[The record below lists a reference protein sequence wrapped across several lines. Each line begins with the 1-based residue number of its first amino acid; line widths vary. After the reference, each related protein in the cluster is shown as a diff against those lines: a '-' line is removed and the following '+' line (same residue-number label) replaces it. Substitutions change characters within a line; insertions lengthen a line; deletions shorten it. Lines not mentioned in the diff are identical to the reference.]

1 MQNFNIKAFN
11 FNDLESSPS
20 RCRTKE
26 GEDDGTTELLEKDVA
41 SKNHTQSMIFK
52 DQYVLESSEHLKN

>member
-26 GEDDGTTELLEKDVA
+26 GEEDSQQLIEKDLA
-41 SKNHTQSMIFK
+41 SKGHTQSMIFK
-52 DQYVLESSEHLKN
+52 DQYVLESSEHFKN